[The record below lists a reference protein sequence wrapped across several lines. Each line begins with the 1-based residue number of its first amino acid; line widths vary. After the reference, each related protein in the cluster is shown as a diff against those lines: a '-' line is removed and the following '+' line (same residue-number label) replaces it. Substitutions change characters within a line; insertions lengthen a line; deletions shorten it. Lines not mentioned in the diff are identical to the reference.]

1 MANAFVSW
9 LLGKPSASV
18 SAGAPA
24 LAAPGSGSSLAQ
36 AIVGDIIGHLPTE
49 AITRDNAPRV
59 PELKRALKAH
69 QALVAPIRFE
79 QWKPGGDAPIPAQP
93 YWVASCAYPGMSRYI
108 AYKKLVE
115 ELFWEG
121 FGVLACRLDVNGNV
135 WDWVPV
141 PRHMWTMD
149 NQTQAIT
156 LHEAIP
162 AEYRMRIVVV
172 PLGANG
178 VMVDGVDSIRQARKL
193 EAARQSRL
201 DTPPAATELH
211 VTDPAYNGMTKPEM
225 ETLATN
231 YSEVR
236 KTTSV
241 SVTPS
246 FIEVKERGISGQLDL
261 FESAK
266 NSLRLELAMHGGV
279 PASFVE
285 GGKEGGA
292 NGEMNYQGKGG
303 PTAEL
308 WTFGS
313 AEYARAIAAALSG
326 DDVVGPG
333 AEVRADLSHIS
344 APAPTSIDPEA
355 GDTGNPTTE
364 EN

>member
-1 MANAFVSW
+1 MGKFVDW
-9 LLGKPSASV
+9 LLGVPVPSASV
-18 SAGAPA
+18 GAPA
-24 LAAPGSGSSLAQ
+24 LAAPGSSDALSQ
-36 AIVGDIIGHLPTE
+36 AIVGEIIGYLPPE
-49 AITRDNAPRV
+49 AVTRENAPRV

-69 QALVAPIRFE
+69 QALVAPLRFE
-79 QWKPGGDAPIPAQP
+79 KFAPGADVADDIQP
-93 YWVASCAYPGMSRYI
+93 YWVSSCNYPGMNRYV

-121 FGVLACRLDVNGNV
+121 YAVLACRLATDGTV

-141 PRHMWTMD
+141 PRRLWSMD
-149 NQTQAIT
+149 QQTQEIT
-156 LHEAIP
+156 LDPTIP
-162 AEYRMRIVVV
+162 ENYRMRIVGV

-178 VMVDGVDSIRQARKL
+178 VMADGVESIRQARKL

-201 DTPPAATELH
+201 DAPPAATELH
-211 VTDPAYNGMTKPEM
+211 ITDPAYNGMTRVEKAELASSYV
-225 ETLATN
+225 ET
-231 YSEVR
+231 R
-236 KTTSV
+236 QKHSV

-246 FIEVKERGISGQLDL
+246 YIDVKERGVNGQLDL

-292 NGEMNYQGKGG
+292 NGEMTYEGAGG

-308 WTFGS
+308 WVFGS
-313 AEYARAIAAALSG
+313 AEYAYAITAALSG
-326 DDVVGPG
+326 DDVVGPN

-344 APAPTSIDPEA
+344 SPVPTSIDPEA
-355 GDTGNPTTE
+355 GDSPQEVTA
-364 EN
+364 